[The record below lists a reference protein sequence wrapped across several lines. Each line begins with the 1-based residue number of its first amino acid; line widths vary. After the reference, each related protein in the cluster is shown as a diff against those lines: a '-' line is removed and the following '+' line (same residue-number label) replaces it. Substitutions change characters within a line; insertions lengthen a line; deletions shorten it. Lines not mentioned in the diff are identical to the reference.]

1 MSFTHAPGKTFA
13 AGLKRLCGDGV
24 WGKKVPEK
32 RLPIRGMQ
40 GKRTI
45 QATAPGILSWQPRP
59 LNNLIRTIVV
69 GTLDFCCKGGKE
81 VSVKLLLYKHVDL
94 KLYSSYH
101 LPASIVFMLFL
112 HPPILLHRPI
122 LTLQTR

>member
-59 LNNLIRTIVV
+59 LNN
-69 GTLDFCCKGGKE
+69 FCCKGGIE